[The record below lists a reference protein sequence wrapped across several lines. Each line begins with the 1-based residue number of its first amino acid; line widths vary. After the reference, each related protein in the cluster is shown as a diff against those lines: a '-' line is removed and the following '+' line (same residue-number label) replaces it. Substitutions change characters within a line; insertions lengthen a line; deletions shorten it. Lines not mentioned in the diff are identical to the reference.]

1 MSVSVQFAIAIYK
14 INPLHVK
21 AHLND
26 KENAMEFI
34 EKWCKTIS
42 V

>member
-1 MSVSVQFAIAIYK
+1 MQVSVQFAIAIYE

-26 KENAMEFI
+26 KEYAMEFI
-34 EKWCKTIS
+34 ETWCKAIS